1 MENITQE
8 EIETALKQ
16 EISIITGKKP
26 EELKTEQSLAWN
38 GINSMGFVELL
49 LSVSRLWNVN
59 LLDAGIE
66 TADVASLSAL
76 AAGTPSLSDNAS
88 STIMRAGA
96 YISVT
101 RLPFSVRHT
110 PSGHRRAYPPSVSL
124 SNALHTLA
132 RATPSASAISADR
145 TLALFPARDSIAIMY
160 VSNEEVIS
168 VEFEFAIAN
177 ISLQF

>member
-76 AAGTPSLSDNAS
+76 AERIGK
-88 STIMRAGA
+88 
-96 YISVT
+96 
-101 RLPFSVRHT
+101 
-110 PSGHRRAYPPSVSL
+110 
-124 SNALHTLA
+124 AL
-132 RATPSASAISADR
+132 DR
-145 TLALFPARDSIAIMY
+145 
-160 VSNEEVIS
+160 
-168 VEFEFAIAN
+168 
-177 ISLQF
+177 